1 MSSTQQ
7 DAIFTA
13 EQAHLSQVHAQ
24 LRNQE
29 AQLTEELRV
38 ISEEAAKDIAS
49 MRGELFLGMAD
60 DSQKLETLA

>member
-38 ISEEAAKDIAS
+38 ISEEAA
-49 MRGELFLGMAD
+49 
-60 DSQKLETLA
+60 